1 MKKTKQ
7 KTSKTKAPIIIAV
20 IGIIATALLIG
31 SVIKKSDSEKSE
43 QSPQPV
49 LSQESAEETMENVI
63 KKLKITQMNKIK
75 GTVDYSDNLSA
86 NLPNIETKYPLTVKG
101 DGDVDIEIFSTSEKA
116 GKNNN
121 GWLNE
126 VAENFNKGKYK
137 LPDGS
142 VASVSVRSIPSGAS
156 SDYIT
161 NNVYIPQAYTPSNTL
176 FGELAM
182 QKGAKLTLEE
192 EQLVGNIAGIA
203 LSKSAKASIDSKYG
217 QTNFATVVDSV
228 INGEIQLGYTYPYTS
243 ATGLNFLVNALAY
256 FDGSD
261 MMSSTAVEKFRQL
274 QENIPFVC
282 YTTDQMVNAM
292 QSGTLQAGVVEY
304 QAYINN
310 AQLKSS
316 YEFIPFGY
324 KHSNPLYSVGE
335 LDKNQHEALDMFL
348 DFAMNDDNQKH
359 AEEYGFNK
367 DINFAYNGEKISGND
382 IISAQTLWKQEKNSG
397 TPTIA
402 LFIADV
408 SGSMNGDPI
417 MRLKTSLLEAS
428 KNINSD
434 NYIGLIS
441 YSDDIMINLPIAQF
455 DLEQRSYFAGAVEH
469 LSSGGNTATYDALLQ
484 GIKMIND
491 MKEQVPEAN
500 TMIFL
505 LSDGLCNRGVE
516 YETAE
521 KIAKYYAVPIYTI
534 GYNEQIDSLKA
545 LSSINEAVYIDA
557 DSDDVVYELSALFN
571 AQM

>member
-1 MKKTKQ
+1 MKE
-7 KTSKTKAPIIIAV
+7 KTSKGKAPVIIAV
-20 IGIIATALLIG
+20 VGVLATTFLIS
-31 SVIKKSDSEKSE
+31 SVIKNSDSKTAPETSHSVSA
-43 QSPQPV
+43 QRTPQD
-49 LSQESAEETMENVI
+49 TMDSI
-63 KKLKITQMNKIK
+63 IRKLKVTEMNKIK

-86 NLPNIETKYPLTVKG
+86 NLPDIETKYPLTVKG
-101 DGDVDIEIFSTSEKA
+101 GGDVDIEIFSTSEKA

-126 VAENFNKGKYK
+126 TAESFNKGRYK
-137 LPDGS
+137 LSDGS
-142 VASVSVRSIPSGAS
+142 VVSVSVRSIPSGAA
-156 SDYIT
+156 SDYIA

-192 EQLVGNIAGIA
+192 EQLVGNTAGIA
-203 LSKSAKASIDSKYG
+203 LAKSAKTSTDSKYG
-217 QTNFATVVDSV
+217 QTNFSTVVDSV

-243 ATGLNFLVNALAY
+243 ATGLNFLVNALTY

-261 MMSSTAVEKFRQL
+261 MMSSTSVEKFRQL

-304 QAYINN
+304 QAYVNN

-335 LDKNQHEALDMFL
+335 LDKKQHEALDTFL
-348 DFAMNDDNQKH
+348 DFAMNDENQKH

-382 IISAQTLWKQEKNSG
+382 IVSAQTLWKQEKNSG

-441 YSDDIMINLPIAQF
+441 YSDDIMINLPIGQF
-455 DLEQRSYFAGAVEH
+455 DLEQRSYFAGAVEN
-469 LSSGGNTATYDALLQ
+469 LSSGGNTATYDALMQ

-516 YETAE
+516 YQTAA
-521 KIAKYYAVPIYTI
+521 KIVRYYGIPIYTI
-534 GYNEQIDSLKA
+534 GYNEQIDSLKD

-557 DSDDVVYELSALFN
+557 DNNDVVYELSALFN